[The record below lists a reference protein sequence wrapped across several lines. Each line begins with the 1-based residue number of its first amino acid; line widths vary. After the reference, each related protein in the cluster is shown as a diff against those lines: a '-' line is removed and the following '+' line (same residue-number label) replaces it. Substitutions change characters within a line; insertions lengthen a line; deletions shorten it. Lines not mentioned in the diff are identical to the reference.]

1 MTRSSETILDG
12 GVPPEGRGS
21 GTGSRNGGFLGE
33 MAAASRERV
42 RAARAACPQPE
53 LLARAMDTP
62 VPPRLRLQPRGFDLI
77 AELKLRSPAA
87 GRLRGPGED
96 VAARVTAY
104 ARAGAAAISV
114 LTEPTRFD
122 GSLDHL
128 RAAAQAL
135 LPADV
140 PTMRKDFLVDPY
152 QVIEARLA
160 GAGGVLAI
168 LRMLAEPELEKLV
181 EQARALELFVLL
193 EAFDE
198 RDLERLEAVLRRLG
212 TDGLLAGVNSRDLD
226 TLQVV
231 PSRLGQLARHLP
243 AGLPRVAESGVGS
256 AEEARRVAEA
266 GYDLALVG
274 SALMSGDDPA
284 ALAGAMLS
292 AGRAARADVASR

>member
-1 MTRSSETILDG
+1 MSDFLDQ
-12 GVPPEGRGS
+12 
-21 GTGSRNGGFLGE
+21 

-42 RAARAACPQPE
+42 RAARAACPQAE
-53 LLARAMDTP
+53 LLAQAKAAPR
-62 VPPRLRLQPRGFDLI
+62 PPGLRLQSGGFDLI

-87 GRLRGPGED
+87 GRLKGLDED
-96 VAARVTAY
+96 VAARVRAY
-104 ARAGAAAISV
+104 ASAGAAAVSV

-128 RAAAQAL
+128 RTAAQAL
-135 LPADV
+135 AASAIPV
-140 PTMRKDFLVDPY
+140 MRKDFLVDPY
-152 QVIEARLA
+152 QVVEARAA

-168 LRMLAEPELEKLV
+168 LRMLSDPELEALV
-181 EQARALELFVLL
+181 GQARALELFVLL

-198 RDLERLEAVLRRLG
+198 RDLERLDRVLGRLG
-212 TDGLLAGVNSRDLD
+212 TQGLLAGVNSRDLA

-243 AGLPRVAESGVGS
+243 SGLPRVAESGVGS

-274 SALMSGDDPA
+274 SALMSGGDPA
-284 ALAGAMLS
+284 ALASAMLS
-292 AGRAARADVASR
+292 AARAARADAAIR